1 MELQDPARPRTFA
14 WQDGSSR
21 RSPEHWKVP
30 NLNCRS
36 IWLCWFMDDSDLG
49 ICPFRFLTPVD
60 VTNWRC
66 LAKYRH
72 VLTTLV
78 QIAIDRQLAP
88 SEAAIATLSR
98 PQLKA
103 LFVPSFRV
111 LKLGVPM
118 EVMSEMDTNSIAAV
132 HKVLTSTDAL
142 HP

>member
-36 IWLCWFMDDSDLG
+36 IWLCWFMGVSDLG
-49 ICPFRFLTPVD
+49 ICPFRFLTSVD

-66 LAKYRH
+66 LAK
-72 VLTTLV
+72 
-78 QIAIDRQLAP
+78 QLAP

-103 LFVPSFRV
+103 LFVQSFRV
-111 LKLGVPM
+111 LKLGVPK

-132 HKVLTSTDAL
+132 HKVCLPPTHCIHETTFN
-142 HP
+142 

>member
-1 MELQDPARPRTFA
+1 MKNRESLKRAQHVMTMLTDAGVSAGLVVSSASLALLRTSELQSVFA
-14 WQDGSSR
+14 A
-21 RSPEHWKVP
+21 PFWKLP
-30 NLNCRS
+30 
-36 IWLCWFMDDSDLG
+36 
-49 ICPFRFLTPVD
+49 
-60 VTNWRC
+60 C

-98 PQLKA
+98 PQLKE

-132 HKVLTSTDAL
+132 HKVLTATDAL